1 MIPSPDPGWAA
12 YRQTFRGCSLEL
24 NQCTSHLN
32 RSGFDR
38 NSIDGPPRPRA
49 SGPDPVSWAARAF
62 FTQPRS
68 DSGLTPSSYATS
80 VTVRPDGHTSSTA
93 SQRSLRI
100 YAHSMP
106 SPP

>member
-1 MIPSPDPGWAA
+1 MLTRTEPVHVTPEPLRI
-12 YRQTFRGCSLEL
+12 RQEL
-24 NQCTSHLN
+24 
-32 RSGFDR
+32 DR
-38 NSIDGPPRPRA
+38 RPAPPRA

-106 SPP
+106 SSRSASMSRSGISDQRPMG